1 MGNPTI
7 RTVTD
12 AAALAR
18 LYTDILE
25 PSFPPSERVTR
36 TDFVEGGA
44 SGALDVLAA
53 QDDDGY
59 LGAIV
64 GERFG
69 NGYLV
74 NWLAVNGARRGG
86 GTGSAL
92 ITAGITR
99 WIAEPGIDL
108 VLAEIERPDL
118 FEPHPKY
125 GDPARRLAFYHRL
138 GATLLDLP
146 YYQPPISEGLPRVR
160 NLLLIVLAARD
171 DTPPPRTLNLDETAA
186 VRTMLH
192 AAMGSLEEG
201 DAETAQVYAAVDSPS
216 GVRLLP
222 LTDYAQV
229 PVLDQAR

>member
-1 MGNPTI
+1 MGASPI

-12 AAALAR
+12 AVTLGR
-18 LYTDILE
+18 LYTEILE
-25 PSFPPSERVTR
+25 PSFPPSELVTR
-36 TDFVEGGA
+36 DDFVEGGT
-44 SGALDVLAA
+44 SGSFDVLAA

-59 LGAIV
+59 LGVIV

-74 NWLAVNGARRGG
+74 DWLAVNGARRGG

-92 ITAGITR
+92 ITAGVAR

-118 FEPHPKY
+118 FEPHPRY
-125 GDPARRLAFYHRL
+125 GDPARRLAFYDRL
-138 GATLLDLP
+138 GAAVLDLP

-171 DTPPPRTLNLDETAA
+171 DTPPPRTLGLDETAA

-192 AAMGSLEEG
+192 TAMGPLQEG

-222 LTDYAQV
+222 LADYPLV
-229 PVLDQAR
+229 PVLDQGV